1 MREVDIDEIEST
13 KFTGPTPTELS
24 KKANQQMS
32 DFSSLLE
39 SLSKLK
45 DKKKRL
51 WQLIFENAVTD
62 RQNAYVAFVD
72 LYSQVHSSHE
82 KHAIHGQNLSKYLER
97 MGKATDQLLK
107 LAELVAAAEEKET
120 PEEEDDGET
129 SQDNNDI
136 YSAIQNRKANN

>member
-1 MREVDIDEIEST
+1 MREVDVDDIDST
-13 KFTGPTPTELS
+13 EFNGPTPAELS
-24 KKANQQMS
+24 KKATQQMN
-32 DFSSLLE
+32 DFSSLLD
-39 SLSKLK
+39 SLNKLK

-62 RQNAYVAFVD
+62 RKNAYVAFVD

-120 PEEEDDGET
+120 PEEEEDTVSHD
-129 SQDNNDI
+129 SNDI

>member
-1 MREVDIDEIEST
+1 MREVDVDEIEST
-13 KFTGPTPTELS
+13 EFIGPTPTELS
-24 KKANQQMS
+24 KKVAQQMN

-39 SLSKLK
+39 GLNKLK

-62 RQNAYVAFVD
+62 RRNAYVAFVD

-82 KHAIHGQNLSKYLER
+82 KHAIHGQTLSKYLER

-107 LAELVAAAEEKET
+107 LAELVAAAEEKEGS
-120 PEEEDDGET
+120 EEEEGSSTQDD
-129 SQDNNDI
+129 NDI

>member
-1 MREVDIDEIEST
+1 MREVDVDGT
-13 KFTGPTPTELS
+13 KFDGPTPTELH
-24 KKANQQMS
+24 KQAAQQMN
-32 DFSSLLE
+32 DFSSLLD
-39 SLSKLK
+39 SLNKLK

-62 RQNAYVAFVD
+62 RRNAYVAFVD

-107 LAELVAAAEEKET
+107 LAELVAAAEEKEV
-120 PEEEDDGET
+120 PEESDEGLPEDSNG
-129 SQDNNDI
+129 DI
-136 YSAIQNRKANN
+136 YSQIQNRKGKN

>member
-1 MREVDIDEIEST
+1 MREVDVDGT
-13 KFTGPTPTELS
+13 KFDGTTQTELH
-24 KKANQQMS
+24 KQAAQQMN
-32 DFSSLLE
+32 DFSSLLD
-39 SLSKLK
+39 SLNKLK

-62 RQNAYVAFVD
+62 RRNAYVAFVD

-107 LAELVAAAEEKET
+107 LAELVAAAEEKEV
-120 PEEEDDGET
+120 PEESDEGLPEDSNG
-129 SQDNNDI
+129 DI
-136 YSAIQNRKANN
+136 YSQIQNRKGKN

>member
-1 MREVDIDEIEST
+1 MREVNVDDST
-13 KFTGPTPTELS
+13 KFDGPTPTELRKQAS
-24 KKANQQMS
+24 QQMN

-39 SLSKLK
+39 SLTKLK

-62 RQNAYVAFVD
+62 RRNAYVAFVD

-107 LAELVAAAEEKET
+107 LAELVAAAEEKEV
-120 PEEEDDGET
+120 PEESEEDGIPDDSNG
-129 SQDNNDI
+129 DI
-136 YSAIQNRKANN
+136 YSQIQNRKGKN